1 MKNVKLS
8 VCLDIDTSSIEI
20 YKKFAHHGYLF
31 NLDRYPEIIKVS
43 NVETKE
49 IPTNIVFSIILKTDM
64 FLVVKDNAEDLLK
77 KFTNHIE
84 YLIDLDNYPS
94 ISKVLGINYQFVD

>member
-1 MKNVKLS
+1 MKNIKLT

-43 NVETKE
+43 GVETKK
-49 IPTNIVFSIILKTDM
+49 IPTNVVFSIILKTDM

-94 ISKVLGINYQFVD
+94 IYKVLGISYQFID

>member
-1 MKNVKLS
+1 MKNVKLT
-8 VCLDIDTSSIEI
+8 VCLDIDKSSIEI

-31 NLDRYPEIIKVS
+31 NLDEYPEIIEVS
-43 NVETKE
+43 GVETKE
-49 IPTNIVFSIILKTDM
+49 IPNDIFAIILKTDM

-94 ISKVLGINYQFVD
+94 IYKVLGISYQFVD

>member
-1 MKNVKLS
+1 MKNVKLT
-8 VCLDIDTSSIEI
+8 VYLDIDTSSIEI

-31 NLDRYPEIIKVS
+31 NLDRYSEIIKVS
-43 NVETKE
+43 NIETKE
-49 IPTNIVFSIILKTDM
+49 IPTNIVFSIILKMDI
-64 FLVVKDNAEDLLK
+64 FLVVKDNAEVLLK

-94 ISKVLGINYQFVD
+94 ITKVLGINYQFVD

>member
-8 VCLDIDTSSIEI
+8 VYLDIDTSSIEI

-49 IPTNIVFSIILKTDM
+49 IPTNIVFSIILKRIC
-64 FLVVKDNAEDLLK
+64 FW
-77 KFTNHIE
+77 
-84 YLIDLDNYPS
+84 
-94 ISKVLGINYQFVD
+94 

>member
-1 MKNVKLS
+1 
-8 VCLDIDTSSIEI
+8 
-20 YKKFAHHGYLF
+20 
-31 NLDRYPEIIKVS
+31 
-43 NVETKE
+43 
-49 IPTNIVFSIILKTDM
+49 M

-77 KFTNHIE
+77 NFTNHIE